1 MTTPQSTKKKLEE
14 TREYLYATYY
24 GLIIQEIW
32 ARGGNEM
39 TTKEKEFCE
48 QLTQK
53 TWDKLLTILKET
65 CEAALPEKKNGCST
79 HHSTV
84 RPNTFCSS
92 GECLANSNFNQAI
105 DQTRANFNNLLGGD
119 DE

>member
-65 CEAALPEKKNGCST
+65 CEAVIGEDEPEKTMAWRRTGAKYNG
-79 HHSTV
+79 
-84 RPNTFCSS
+84 PNPQTQ
-92 GECLANSNFNQAI
+92 GWNNAI
-105 DQTRANFNNLLGGD
+105 DQTKANLNNLLGGD
-119 DE
+119 DNDLL